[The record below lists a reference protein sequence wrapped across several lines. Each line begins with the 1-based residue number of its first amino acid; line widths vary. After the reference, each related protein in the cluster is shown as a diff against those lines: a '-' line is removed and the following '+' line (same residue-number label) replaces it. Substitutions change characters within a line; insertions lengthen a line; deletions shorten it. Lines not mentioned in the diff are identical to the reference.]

1 MEPLYKIEEQST
13 TGWND
18 WDEKKPPLSK
28 EECQKLYN
36 LIVNDG
42 ISPKDLRIVR
52 VS

>member
-18 WDEKKPPLSK
+18 WDEKQPALSK
-28 EECQKLYN
+28 DECQKLYQE
-36 LIVNDG
+36 IVNDG
-42 ISPKDLRIVR
+42 VSPNDLRVVR